1 MLELMTQCRRFE
13 NIYNYNT
20 HNNNND
26 WLKVIKKKKT
36 MKFKFGKI

>member
-1 MLELMTQCRRFE
+1 MIKCTKFE

-26 WLKVIKKKKT
+26 GWKYLRKEIT
-36 MKFKFGKI
+36 RQT